1 MQREAAREPCTDSA
15 HPTGPAISIRE
26 HHIVSPATPLHTSL
40 CDWEQKQLTENWQA
54 MCCPPYLRKCASCH
68 PGDSCSG
75 SLQSFSEFQFSYG
88 YVSLIRGSN
97 NEVQCKTAIEP
108 KYGLLGLWPPKPT
121 RVSNRQ
127 WHETPAVARNTCLG
141 RRRLSWPEWWPAWPG
156 TRPQSFGYLRLGAA
170 HNTVLPLDG
179 SVSAKYCDWVRNLHV
194 CISVHLSTL
203 CSVPS
208 RYPTPEEAVR
218 IKRSAK

>member
-54 MCCPPYLRKCASCH
+54 MCCPPYLRKCTSCH

-127 WHETPAVARNTCLG
+127 WHETPVLAGGVYHGLSDDQRGLERGHRALG
-141 RRRLSWPEWWPAWPG
+141 IW
-156 TRPQSFGYLRLGAA
+156 
-170 HNTVLPLDG
+170 
-179 SVSAKYCDWVRNLHV
+179 DWEQR
-194 CISVHLSTL
+194 IIL
-203 CSVPS
+203 C
-208 RYPTPEEAVR
+208 YH
-218 IKRSAK
+218 